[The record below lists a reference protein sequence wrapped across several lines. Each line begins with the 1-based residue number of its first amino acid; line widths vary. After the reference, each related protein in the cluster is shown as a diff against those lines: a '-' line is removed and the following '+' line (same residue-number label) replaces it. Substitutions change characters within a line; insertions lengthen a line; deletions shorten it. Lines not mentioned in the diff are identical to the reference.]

1 MRWRNSK
8 VILGCAVFHD
18 LLQPVA
24 HLSSLATRP
33 ALCQDQLC
41 VVQAIEVLM
50 KTKKNLDKLKSIPFE
65 ELPSVKKVFSR
76 IKEDAGSITY
86 QGQDLTR
93 NEEGITF
100 LKTHQIEYFE
110 AVDACIQNRIKTGET
125 EILAHAITIMAT
137 HGWNRSPTPA
147 FAHTALNA
155 VCQHFSSP
163 LESSSIDISLV
174 QGEWDDMVEYGRQ
187 YINLV
192 LDDYKVVWW
201 KLFNCVDAG
210 KWSNVLAIVELLF
223 CIPVANGHLERV
235 FSQLKLIK
243 TNRRTSIKEDTLD
256 QLVRINVEGPPLFD
270 WDPACAIQLWWR
282 ERIRRINR
290 NDSPPTSAST
300 AGPTSQ
306 EIPETEPQQGQFDW
320 EEWEELVGQSSN

>member
-8 VILGCAVFHD
+8 VILGCAIFND

-24 HLSSLATRP
+24 HLSKVLQ
-33 ALCQDQLC
+33 QDQLC

-50 KTKKNLDKLKSIPFE
+50 KTKKILEKLKSTPFE
-65 ELPSVKKVFSR
+65 ELPSVKKVLSR
-76 IKEDAGSITY
+76 VKEDAGSITY

-93 NEEGITF
+93 HEEGITF

-110 AVDACIQNRIKTGET
+110 AVDACIQNRVKTGET
-125 EILAHAITIMAT
+125 EILAHAITILAT
-137 HGWNRSPTPA
+137 HGWNRSPTPT

-155 VCQHFSSP
+155 VCQRFSTP

-192 LDDYKVVWW
+192 QDDYNVVWW

-223 CIPVANGHLERV
+223 CIPVANGHLV
-235 FSQLKLIK
+235 
-243 TNRRTSIKEDTLD
+243 T
-256 QLVRINVEGPPLFD
+256 
-270 WDPACAIQLWWR
+270 
-282 ERIRRINR
+282 
-290 NDSPPTSAST
+290 
-300 AGPTSQ
+300 
-306 EIPETEPQQGQFDW
+306 
-320 EEWEELVGQSSN
+320 